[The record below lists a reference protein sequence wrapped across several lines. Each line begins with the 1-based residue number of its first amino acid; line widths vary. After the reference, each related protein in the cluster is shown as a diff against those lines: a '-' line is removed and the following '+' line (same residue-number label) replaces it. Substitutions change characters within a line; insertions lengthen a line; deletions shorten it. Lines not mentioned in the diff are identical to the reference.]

1 MSDNQ
6 NAALENKRQYP
17 RISLDA
23 AADILYQDRH
33 YTFKIMNLSL
43 GGLGLLG
50 QEIIPIG
57 AHIQATFK
65 LPFHNSPSQLTLNA
79 QVMHTTEF
87 HNQHSVIHHQYIVG
101 VQFESLSAHQK
112 TVIEH
117 YINQRLLNQ
126 AW

>member
-6 NAALENKRQYP
+6 NDPFENKRQHP
-17 RISLDA
+17 RVSLDTP
-23 AADILYQDRH
+23 ADILYQDRH
-33 YTFKIMNLSL
+33 FTFKIINLSL

-50 QEIIPIG
+50 PETIPVG
-57 AHIQATFK
+57 APIQTIFK

-79 QVMHTTEF
+79 HVMHTTEF

-117 YINQRLLNQ
+117 YVNQRLLNQ